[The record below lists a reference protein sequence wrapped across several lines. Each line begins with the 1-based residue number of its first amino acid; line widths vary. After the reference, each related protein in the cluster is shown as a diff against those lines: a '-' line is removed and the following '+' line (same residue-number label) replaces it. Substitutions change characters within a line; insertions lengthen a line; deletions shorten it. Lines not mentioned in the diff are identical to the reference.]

1 MVMAATV
8 PRQGLDGGKKN
19 LLFIDDD
26 PIVQA
31 SLKMLF
37 GRDFN
42 IYNAGNAEEGID
54 LFEKFHP
61 DVVLLDLRLPG
72 KDGIDILRSIREHD
86 QDTPV
91 VIMTGYATL
100 ATAEESLRLGAVDY
114 VHKPFDAI
122 YLKNRVS
129 ELASLSPHKTP
140 SSSSRA
146 FAEALRRLNE
156 LELTENASSSFL
168 HDVAN
173 PLTGLMT
180 LTEFLRQS
188 TKGREAVSPEKLRET
203 LESISDNAR
212 YMAALV
218 EHWRA
223 FSEPQTLTREIV
235 DLGSVVEIAIGLVK
249 GRASDRN
256 IRLDLRQ
263 TAQGI
268 SLKINR
274 FALARVLANLLQN
287 AIEAVDNN
295 TGRVEITVRREKN
308 LAKITVR
315 DNGSGIPASLIGK
328 VFEPRVTT
336 KAKSMGLGLYIS
348 KKIVQ
353 SNGGDIVAQNLPGG
367 GAEFTVS
374 MEAENH
380 DSSTGSR

>member
-8 PRQGLDGGKKN
+8 PRQGLDGVKKN

-26 PIVQA
+26 PIVLA

-42 IYNAGNAEEGID
+42 TYNAGNAEEGID
-54 LFEKFHP
+54 LFEKLHP

-72 KDGIDILRSIREHD
+72 KDGIDILRAIREHD
-86 QDTPV
+86 QATPV

-114 VHKPFDAI
+114 VHKPFDSI
-122 YLKNRVS
+122 YLKNRVA
-129 ELASLSPHKTP
+129 ELACLASPRIP
-140 SSSSRA
+140 STSSQA
-146 FAEALRRLNE
+146 FAESLRRLEE

-180 LTEFLRQS
+180 LTDFLRQGAKNKDS
-188 TKGREAVSPEKLRET
+188 FPPEKLRET

-235 DLGSVVEIAIGLVK
+235 DLGSVVEIAVGLVK
-249 GRASDRN
+249 GKASDHGVQLN
-256 IRLDLRQ
+256 VRQ
-263 TAQGI
+263 TA
-268 SLKINR
+268 SSTLLRINR
-274 FALARVLANLLQN
+274 YALARVLANLLQN
-287 AIEAVDNN
+287 AIEAVDS
-295 TGRVEITVRREKN
+295 GKGIVEITTRQKKDIAE
-308 LAKITVR
+308 ITVH
-315 DNGSGIPASLIGK
+315 DNGNGIPGSLIEK

-336 KAKSMGLGLYIS
+336 KQKSMGLGLYIS

-353 SNGGDIVAQNLPGG
+353 SNGGDIVARNIPGG

-374 MEAENH
+374 MEAANH